1 MALVGDILS
10 FAIWIAILVLIAR
23 FVLDWVQMLARHW
36 RPRGLV
42 LVFCEGLYS
51 ITDPPLRAVRRVIP
65 PLRLGAVMLDLSPM
79 VLLIALFILQNIVEN
94 VFPRK
99 VPKSPWRDPLSLGLM
114 WRK

>member
-1 MALVGDILS
+1 MEPVGEVLLFIL
-10 FAIWIAILVLIAR
+10 WIAIIVLIAR

-51 ITDPPLRAVRRVIP
+51 ITDPPLRAVRRAIP

-79 VLLIALFILQNIVEN
+79 ILLIGIFILQKIVAA
-94 VFPRK
+94 VFF
-99 VPKSPWRDPLSLGLM
+99 G
-114 WRK
+114 

>member
-1 MALVGDILS
+1 MVLVGQILS
-10 FAIWIAILVLIAR
+10 FVLWVAFIVLIAR

-79 VLLIALFILQNIVEN
+79 ILLIAIFILRSIVQSI
-94 VFPRK
+94 FF
-99 VPKSPWRDPLSLGLM
+99 S
-114 WRK
+114 

>member
-1 MALVGDILS
+1 MELVGGILDLILLL
-10 FAIWIAILVLIAR
+10 AIILLIAR

-65 PLRLGAVMLDLSPM
+65 PLRLGSVMLDLSPM
-79 VLLIALFILQNIVEN
+79 VLLIGIFILRAIVQSI
-94 VFPRK
+94 FF
-99 VPKSPWRDPLSLGLM
+99 
-114 WRK
+114 